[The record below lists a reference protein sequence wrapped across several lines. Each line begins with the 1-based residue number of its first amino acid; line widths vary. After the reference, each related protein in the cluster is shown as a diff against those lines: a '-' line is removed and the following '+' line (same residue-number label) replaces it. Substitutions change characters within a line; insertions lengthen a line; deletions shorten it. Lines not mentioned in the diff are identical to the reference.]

1 MPGIGSNI
9 TRKKET
15 SEPKKAVRALNWQK
29 PDPDAIY
36 GKNIG
41 ILGQPMHGKTN
52 LALQL
57 GFFNSK
63 YKKYIK
69 EAGYN
74 GCLELL
80 DQGVVS
86 EVEKIIVLE
95 SENNLKKSLN
105 DGVEKVLYKPFID
118 EGILDIIPIVIPRK
132 KVVIRDGK
140 VVDITTDL
148 LRDIKEQYVE
158 TVKQVVDDEPE
169 STLFIIDSASKF
181 KKLLDD
187 RLGTIIDKVQGRKSA
202 SLEGLEKYTQVFYS
216 YRNTEW
222 EDLMEYKRGFRG
234 WNVDTFKETATPQH
248 YVDAGAE
255 PISTK
260 WVNGTEFFLDVVYR
274 VTAEATGKR
283 KVEIYET
290 NSRYLPNDPKEWK
303 PWYLPKLSRM
313 GGLSLIEKMSD
324 KLLLGEQD
332 PYDDKFWGV

>member
-1 MPGIGSNI
+1 MPGLGSNI
-9 TRKKET
+9 QRKNT
-15 SEPKKAVRALNWQK
+15 SSEPKKVVRALNWQK
-29 PDPDAIY
+29 PCLDAKY

-63 YKKYIK
+63 YKKYMK
-69 EAGYN
+69 EAGYV

-80 DQGVVS
+80 NKGVVA

-95 SENNLKKSLN
+95 SENNLMKSLN
-105 DGVEKVLYKPFID
+105 DGVEKVLYRPFID

-132 KVVIRDGK
+132 KVTIKNGK
-140 VVDITTDL
+140 LVDITADL
-148 LRDIKEQYVE
+148 LREIKEQYVE
-158 TVKQVVDDEPE
+158 TVKQIVDDEGE
-169 STLFIIDSASKF
+169 GTLFIIDSATKY

-187 RLGTIIDKVQGRKSA
+187 RLGTIIDKVQGRSSA

-222 EDLMEYKRGFRG
+222 EDLMEYKRGFKG
-234 WNVDTFKETATPQH
+234 WNIDTFKETPTPQQ
-248 YVDAGAE
+248 YIDVGAD

-274 VTAEATGKR
+274 VTALANGSR
-283 KVEIYET
+283 KVEIVEGA
-290 NSRYLPNDPKEWK
+290 SRYLPSDPKEWK
-303 PWYLPKLSRM
+303 PWFLPKMSRM
-313 GGLSLIEKMSD
+313 GGLSLIEKMSE
-324 KLLLGEQD
+324 KLLMGEQD
-332 PYDDKFWGV
+332 PYNDKFWGL